1 MKTTKIKITERR
13 RPRAA
18 FHDEEEFF
26 TVSISA
32 KDVADKDGD
41 VVDAVR
47 DLIGALDDAFEML
60 EEARELREVR
70 MEDIRAIKEGTD
82 PE

>member
-1 MKTTKIKITERR
+1 MKTTKIRITERR

-32 KDVADKDGD
+32 KDVADNGD